1 MHRPI
6 RSAFSERFRA
16 ILLVALPFVTAG
28 ITVVH
33 AAAQS
38 TSDAGTTAP
47 PSDDTKTAPAA
58 TLAAAADDRYAA
70 KLPGRFDWAR
80 DKGLVIG
87 VVDAHEITLEE
98 LARYLKDRYD
108 PNILMR
114 WGDPNGSLDLNS
126 TAVSQLLW
134 QYADLL
140 LLRSEVRARELPTS
154 GVAAATDAILASGFE
169 EYVQKLEKDRAK
181 LTPAARRT
189 YEQRYRR
196 EQGLRAESRA
206 LLDLLVPSQYK
217 QTELREWYVGHGDVF
232 YGKVEL
238 AHIYFSMRDETTG
251 RLLPPKERRH
261 KRAVAE
267 ALMMRLREAPQNFEA
282 LAKKN
287 SEDNST
293 KDRGGRFDSWA
304 KRFDSPLPK
313 PVVRAVWN
321 IKNGEVDGPVESY
334 YGLHIVRRLDQQI
347 TKYILFYGGTIERIT
362 NMMAE
367 DKREE
372 FMAAMRDRHE
382 RRLYL

>member
-1 MHRPI
+1 M
-6 RSAFSERFRA
+6 
-16 ILLVALPFVTAG
+16 VALPFVTAG